1 MNIKGSSQNRI
12 AKSLNQETISTFI
25 ILDTKVKCSAKWET
39 G

>member
-25 ILDTKVKCSAKWET
+25 ILDTKVNCSAKWET